1 MRELILYPVFCLVI
15 AFAVLFAISP
25 DQALQI
31 VRDVVALA
39 QLG

>member
-1 MRELILYPVFCLVI
+1 MRVLILYPAFCMVI
-15 AFAVLFAISP
+15 AFAVLYAISP

-39 QLG
+39 QFG